1 MTMPGRTIASLPTS
15 LRLTLSNEGEQLD
28 SQLAASGEAAIKVAV
43 LMIAS
48 RDELRHGDQL
58 TVRVAD
64 DGADGMLVRGLPRPQ
79 GGDR

>member
-1 MTMPGRTIASLPTS
+1 MMPAHTIVGLPTS
-15 LRLTLSNEGEQLD
+15 LRLTLSNDGEQLD

-58 TVRVAD
+58 TVRLAS
-64 DGADGMLVRGLPRPQ
+64 DGAAMREAR
-79 GGDR
+79 R